1 MPATQKSNT
10 SNYDTVALRNQ
21 VTTIGVV
28 QSKLITVDP
37 QQPQKQLN
45 ANLEHL
51 LYMIDQAQ
59 AFGKKDLLV
68 FHEFP
73 LAGFN
78 MGWSREECLN
88 VAIDVPGK
96 ETEAIGAKAK
106 TYNCY
111 IAFGCYGKLEDWP
124 GHFMN
129 LGVIVGPGGDIVYK
143 HWKTRNM
150 SGMGFSTTVY
160 DVLDQYVEKYGP
172 EAIWPVARTDIGNI
186 AIMPCVMEPEM
197 ARAYAMN
204 GTEILIRYMTGGGL
218 DRYRIDLQ
226 AQCMANDVY
235 GVFVNQAVSPEN
247 IYYED
252 PWSGLSS
259 IIDNQGRILETA
271 CSHHETIVAAPIP
284 MGSYRTTH
292 SKPMFLKELFEP
304 LLAGWISPY
313 PPNSFAE
320 KLPDS
325 IAASMKHYKDIRR
338 W

>member
-1 MPATQKSNT
+1 MSAPQEKTP
-10 SNYDTVALRNQ
+10 NYDVVPLRSE
-21 VTTIGVV
+21 TTAIGVV
-28 QSKLITVDP
+28 QSKLITIDP
-37 QQPQKQLN
+37 NNPGDQMT
-45 ANLEHL
+45 ANLDHM

-59 AFGKKDLLV
+59 NFGKKDLLV

-78 MGWSREECLN
+78 MTWSREECLKA
-88 VAIDVPGK
+88 AIEVPGK
-96 ETEAIGAKAK
+96 ETEAIGAKARQHD
-106 TYNCY
+106 CY
-111 IAFGCYGKLEDWP
+111 IAFGAYAKLKDWP

-129 LGVIVGPGGDIVYK
+129 MGIIVGPGGDVIFK

-160 DVLDQYVEKYGP
+160 DVFDQYVEKYGKA
-172 EAIWPVARTDIGNI
+172 AIWPVARTDIGNI
-186 AIMPCVMEPEM
+186 AIMPCVMEPEI

-204 GTEILIRYMTGGGL
+204 GAEILIRYMTGGGL
-218 DRYRIDLQ
+218 EKYRIDLQ
-226 AQCMANDVY
+226 AQCMANDIY

-271 CSHHETIVAAPIP
+271 CSHHETIVSTPIP
-284 MGSYRTTH
+284 MGTLRRTH
-292 SKPMFLKELFEP
+292 SKPMLLKELFEP
-304 LLAGWISPY
+304 LMADWVSPY
-313 PPNSFAE
+313 PPNSFAHE
-320 KLPDS
+320 MPNS
-325 IAASMKHYKDIRR
+325 IPESMKHYRDIRR